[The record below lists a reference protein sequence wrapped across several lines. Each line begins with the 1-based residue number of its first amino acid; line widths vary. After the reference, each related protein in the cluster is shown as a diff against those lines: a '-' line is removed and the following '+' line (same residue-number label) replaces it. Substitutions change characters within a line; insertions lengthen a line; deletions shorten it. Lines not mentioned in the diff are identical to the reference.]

1 VVISPPV
8 GAIVGLVIGKAQ
20 WAKVPPTAFALGVIA
35 VADGVRIGGT
45 LKF

>member
-1 VVISPPV
+1 V

-35 VADGVRIGGT
+35 VADGVRVGGT